1 MKFLIRRLLKETEE
15 EQYYRISASEYV
27 ELMKLSGYHGN
38 VTKLKKFGGKPLSI
52 IGSVT
57 LSDTP
62 TDSLGNVAKIDGSLN
77 ISHTKVSDISGI
89 EVTGHIWD
97 SDTPIERKRIAA
109 ELREKL
115 AEVEVRRSNSEWDL
129 NSESIDDE
137 GIRANALYQYLVDN
151 GDIEELDEEEKER
164 LSTLKIEL
172 DKLQDEY
179 NNVEDPELVSD
190 LYDRITDLEG
200 DIEGLENEN
209 SDVYIISPL
218 EWKNH
223 GLSMFEVVGIPGLR
237 NREYSVGDTDEMDKA
252 LDSYGYD
259 YVRDVGIENFSE
271 FILEDCIDKDYLS
284 SYVRDWYEDDVQQN
298 PDVYFNEDDFELT
311 DEQEREKELIEA
323 EIEEY
328 EVRQQNLDS
337 EIEEPDEY
345 SRMYDQIQDHIDS
358 LQERLEEITPNT
370 DEPTQDMV
378 DRVVDERIDEATSEP
393 INFIKNYGLEIKNF
407 VDLDDLAKYLVD
419 SEGYELLNSYDGHVN
434 NVSLDDETYYIMRVN

>member
-38 VTKLKKFGGKPLSI
+38 VTKLKKFGGKPLLI
-52 IGSVT
+52 IGSVV
-57 LSDTP
+57 LSNTP
-62 TDSLGNVAKIDGSLN
+62 TDSLGNVAKIEGSLD

-89 EVTGHIWD
+89 EVKGNIWD

-109 ELREKL
+109 ELKEKL

-137 GIRANALYQYLVDN
+137 GIRANALYQYLVDI

-164 LSTLKIEL
+164 LSNLKIEL

-209 SDVYIISPL
+209 NDVYIISPL
-218 EWKNH
+218 EWKNY

-328 EVRQQNLDS
+328 EVRQQNLDN

-393 INFIKNYGLEIKNF
+393 IEFIKNYGLEIKNF

-419 SEGYELLNSYDGHVN
+419 SEGYELLNSYDGHVE

>member
-1 MKFLIRRLLKETEE
+1 MKFLIRKLLREIEE
-15 EQYYRISASEYV
+15 DQYYRISASEYV

-38 VTKLKKFGGKPLSI
+38 VTKLKKFGGKPLLI
-52 IGSVT
+52 IGSVV
-57 LSDTP
+57 LSNTP
-62 TDSLGNVAKIDGSLN
+62 TDSLGNVAKIEGSLD

-89 EVTGHIWD
+89 EVKGHVWD

-218 EWKNH
+218 KWKNY

-298 PDVYFNEDDFELT
+298 PEVYFNEDDFELT
-311 DEQEREKELIEA
+311 AEQEREKDLIEA

-393 INFIKNYGLEIKNF
+393 IEFIKNYGLEIKNF

-419 SEGYELLNSYDGHVN
+419 SEGYELLNSYDGHVD

>member
-1 MKFLIRRLLKETEE
+1 MKFLIRKLLREIEE
-15 EQYYRISASEYV
+15 DQYYRISASEYV

-38 VTKLKKFGGKPLSI
+38 VTKLKKFGGKPLLI
-52 IGSVT
+52 IGSVV
-57 LSDTP
+57 LSNTP
-62 TDSLGNVAKIDGSLN
+62 TDSLGNVAKIEGSLD

-89 EVTGHIWD
+89 EVKGHVWD
-97 SDTPIERKRIAA
+97 SDTPIERKRVAA

-137 GIRANALYQYLVDN
+137 GIRANALYQYLVDI
-151 GDIEELDEEEKER
+151 GDIEELYVEEKER
-164 LSTLKIEL
+164 LSNLKIEL

-209 SDVYIISPL
+209 NDVYIISPL
-218 EWKNH
+218 EWKNY

-328 EVRQQNLDS
+328 EVRQQNLDN

-393 INFIKNYGLEIKNF
+393 IEFIKNYGLEIKNF

-419 SEGYELLNSYDGHVN
+419 SEGYELLNSYDGHVD